1 MISADSS
8 ATVVSDVAR
17 VAAPLVGSEGV
28 SGAVDGRGVAPVVA
42 CSFTW
47 AVDGRFSSVCT
58 GSAAVVDDDVVVV
71 MGLLGVSAGE
81 WGVAEA

>member
-1 MISADSS
+1 
-8 ATVVSDVAR
+8 VAR
-17 VAAPLVGSEGV
+17 VVGLLGGSEGA
-28 SGAVDGRGVAPVVA
+28 SGAVDGRGVAPVGA

-47 AVDGRFSSVCT
+47 AVDGGFSSVCA
-58 GSAAVVDDDVVVV
+58 GGAAIVDDDVAVV